1 MRRLG
6 QVVSAISIWALSLT
20 IGCGNFWVY
29 PGSTSSSTGG
39 SGDYVYVANGSTTLA
54 GFSISSG
61 SLTALTGSPFSLGYD
76 PTAAA
81 VNPADTI
88 LFLGSNAA
96 IYAYSINASTGALSV
111 MNSGNAVGLATV
123 NAMAISPDGNWLIA
137 LSVIGSGVILEQFQI
152 NSTTGVLTQFSPSS
166 YTTPVVPTPRA
177 IKFSPNGDYLLIA
190 LGTAGDLVYS
200 FNTST
205 SSGAL
210 SNPIYTGAL
219 TAPLNDSA
227 LATGSTDTIFYVA
240 RANSTSAGS
249 VVEYS
254 IGSGGTALTD
264 VGSIAAGV
272 QPYAMVVN
280 KAGTDLYVA
289 NQSNNSISGYSIA
302 SSSGVLAA
310 ISTSPYTS
318 GLGSDPSAL
327 AVDQSGDYLLA
338 ASLGGSPYL
347 SMYSYDATTPGQL
360 DASTST
366 SAGIIAPVAIA
377 ATH

>member
-1 MRRLG
+1 MRRFG
-6 QVVSAISIWALSLT
+6 QVISATSIWALSLT
-20 IGCGNFWVY
+20 MGCGNFWVY
-29 PGSTSSSTGG
+29 PGSQTGSSSG

-61 SLTALTGSPFSLGYD
+61 SLTAMSGSPFSLGYD

-88 LFLGSNAA
+88 LFLGSNSA

-123 NAMAISPDGNWLIA
+123 NAMAISPDGNWLMA

-152 NSTTGVLTQFSPSS
+152 NSTTGVLTQFSPTS

-177 IKFSPNGDYLLIA
+177 ITFSPNGDYLLIA

-205 SSGAL
+205 SSGEL

-219 TAPLNDSA
+219 TAPLNDGA
-227 LATGSTDTIFYVA
+227 LATASTDTIFYVA
-240 RANSTSAGS
+240 RADSTSTGS

-272 QPYAMVVN
+272 QPYAMVAN

-302 SSSGVLAA
+302 SSSGVLTA
-310 ISTSPYTS
+310 IGTSPYTS
-318 GLGSDPSAL
+318 GLGSNPSAL
-327 AVDQSGDYLLA
+327 AVDKSGDYLLA

-347 SMYSYDATTPGQL
+347 SMYSFDATTPGQL
-360 DASTST
+360 DASTSS
-366 SAGIIAPVAIA
+366 SAGIVAPVAIA
-377 ATH
+377 VTH